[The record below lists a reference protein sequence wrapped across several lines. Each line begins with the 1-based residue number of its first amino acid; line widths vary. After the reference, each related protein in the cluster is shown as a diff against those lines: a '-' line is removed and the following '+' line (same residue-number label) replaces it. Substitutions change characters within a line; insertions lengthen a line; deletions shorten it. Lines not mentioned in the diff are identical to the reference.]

1 MNRRQTRQPRP
12 MTRQRL
18 ERAGYHY
25 LERFA
30 SSRANMRRVLERKCR
45 RSHAD
50 GAPLSTGEEDWIAE
64 ILARCEA
71 LGLLDDAAYA
81 EMKARSL
88 AARGKA
94 GRHIRS
100 WLAARGVGEDDI
112 AQALDALACEAGGDA
127 AADAARARRFAR
139 RRRMGPYR
147 KQALDDARKRKEM
160 GAFARAGFPFGLA
173 RAIIDATDVAALDQ
187 LEADAA
193 DRCAD
198 ADLEDI

>member
-1 MNRRQTRQPRP
+1 MNRQTRQPRP
-12 MTRQRL
+12 MTRERL

-30 SSRANMRRVLERKCR
+30 SSRENMRRVLERKCR

-50 GAPLSTGEEDWIAE
+50 GAPPSAEQEGWIAD
-64 ILARCEA
+64 ILNRCEA

-94 GRHIRS
+94 ARHIRA
-100 WLAARGVGEDDI
+100 WLASRGVGEDHI
-112 AQALDALACEAGGDA
+112 TRALDALARDAGGDA
-127 AADAARARRFAR
+127 AAETARARRFAK

-147 KQALDDARKRKEM
+147 KQALDDTRKRKEM
-160 GAFARAGFPFGLA
+160 GAFARAGFSFGLA
-173 RAIIDATDVAALDQ
+173 RAIIDAADADALDQ
-187 LEADAA
+187 LETDAA
-193 DRCAD
+193 DRCTD
-198 ADLEDI
+198 MEDI